1 MKFPFKAWILGAR
14 IYEQAF
20 NFQQLKNVMLNDT
33 HFTLYRIPIRYSI
46 INFNNARN
54 DKTQDEYI

>member
-20 NFQQLKNVMLNDT
+20 NFQQLKNGMLNDT
-33 HFTLYRIPIRYSI
+33 HFILYRFSTKYSI
-46 INFNNARN
+46 INFNNAR
-54 DKTQDEYI
+54 DKTKVEYI

>member
-33 HFTLYRIPIRYSI
+33 KFILYSISTRYSI
-46 INFNNARN
+46 VNFQNAR
-54 DKTQDEYI
+54 QD